1 LAAYFRQGAIAA
13 RKKSRRWEV
22 KLSKR
27 EREGAVIVDVEGK
40 FVGSPENSD
49 MFHSFFKSLL
59 TEGWTKVVVNLDES
73 PWANSQGI
81 GMLIGAHTSFANAGG
96 ELVLARVSDRVN
108 DILTVTRLL
117 LVFKTFETEEAALA
131 HLSSSG

>member
-1 LAAYFRQGAIAA
+1 
-13 RKKSRRWEV
+13 V

-27 EREGAVIVDVEGK
+27 DVSGAVVVDIEGK
-40 FVGSPENSD
+40 FVGGPENSD

-59 TEGWTKVVVNLDES
+59 SEGQKKVVVNLGKT

-81 GMLIGAHTSFANAGG
+81 GMLIGAHTSFANEGG
-96 ELVLARVSDRVN
+96 ELVLAQVTDRIQ

-117 LVFKTFETEEAALA
+117 LIFRTFETESQALE
-131 HLSSSG
+131 HLTASGSPG